1 MVLFNVHSYY
11 SLLTGTNSIDNLIDN
26 CKSNNLSSLA
36 LTDTN
41 CMNGLITFSR
51 AAHEAKIKPI
61 LGTQITEPGNPNI
74 YSIFLAKN
82 LKGYSKL
89 CNIITSRALDED
101 FSLFELLKKKQE
113 DLFVIT
119 PSRELLNQIP
129 ERDNIYAE
137 LRISKRNRK
146 ETREL
151 YNYALEKN
159 IKCLPSQPVYFS
171 SKDDFILHKVVT
183 AIRKRETVANLNPD
197 DLAEEGNYFP
207 MRSEYSK
214 NWKSFPEL
222 LSNAAAIDKSIED
235 RIDLSKYKFPDFKN
249 NKGVSSR
256 DYLMEL
262 AFEGL
267 YRKKRKPDQNSID
280 RLIYE
285 LEVIDELGYS
295 DYFLVVWDIVREA
308 KRRGILSLGRG
319 SVANSLAAYCLD
331 FVDVD
336 PTKNGLF
343 FERFL
348 NRGRLSPP
356 DIDIDFSWRER
367 DEIIKYVFEKYG
379 YDKVAMISTT
389 VTFRARSAFREVAK
403 VFGFTDSEISKYSK
417 FIPWTSPKNLPNLA
431 KLFPESKKLNFSE
444 EPFKTIISIA
454 SRLSN
459 FPRHLSIHPS
469 GIVISPDKITNY
481 CSLQYAKNKGLGLIV
496 TQTDMYSMDDLGL
509 VKIDLLSQRS
519 LGVLRDSLYKL
530 KK

>member
-1 MVLFNVHSYY
+1 MILFNVHSYY
-11 SLLTGTNSIDNLIDN
+11 SLLTGTNSIDNLVDN
-26 CKSNNLSSLA
+26 CKTNNLTSLA

-41 CMNGLITFSR
+41 CMNGLISFAR
-51 AAHEAKIKPI
+51 AARDAMIKPI
-61 LGTQITEPGNPNI
+61 LGTQITEPGNPKT
-74 YSIFLAKN
+74 YVIFLARN
-82 LKGYSKL
+82 LKGYSKI

-101 FSLFELLKKKQE
+101 FSLFKYLKKKQE
-113 DLFVIT
+113 DIFVIS
-119 PSRELLNQIP
+119 PSLELLNQIP
-129 ERDNIYAE
+129 AHNNIYAE
-137 LRISKRNRK
+137 LRISKRDKRG
-146 ETREL
+146 TREL
-151 YNYALEKN
+151 YNFAQEKN
-159 IKCLPSQPVYFS
+159 IKCLPSQVVYFS
-171 SKDDFILHKVVT
+171 SKDDFILHKAVT
-183 AIRKRETVANLNPD
+183 AIRLRETIANLNPD

-207 MRSEYSK
+207 TRAEYYK
-214 NWKSFPEL
+214 NWKSFPDL
-222 LSNAAAIDKSIED
+222 LKNADTVDRGIDD
-235 RIDLSKYKFPDFKN
+235 NIDLSRYKFPEFKN
-249 NKGVSSR
+249 DKGVSSR
-256 DYLMEL
+256 DFLMEL
-262 AFEGL
+262 TFEGL
-267 YRKKRKPDQNSID
+267 YRKKRNPDQSSID
-280 RLIYE
+280 RLLYE

-431 KLFPESKKLNFSE
+431 TLFPESRKLNFNE
-444 EPFKTIISIA
+444 EPFKSIISIA
-454 SRLSN
+454 SRLGN

-469 GIVISPDKITNY
+469 GIVISPEKITNY
-481 CSLQYAKNKGLGLIV
+481 CGLQYAKNKGLGLIV

>member
-1 MVLFNVHSYY
+1 MFLFNVHSYY
-11 SLLTGTNSIDNLIDN
+11 TLLTGTNSIENLIDN

-41 CMNGLITFSR
+41 CMNGLISFSR
-51 AAHEAKIKPI
+51 AAHDAKIKPI
-61 LGTQITEPGNPNI
+61 LGTQITEPGNPDI

-82 LKGYSKL
+82 LKGYSRL
-89 CNIITSRALDED
+89 CNIITSRALDDD
-101 FSLFELLKKKQE
+101 FSLFNLLKNKQQ
-113 DLFVIT
+113 DLIVIT
-119 PSRELLNQIP
+119 PSLELLNRIP
-129 ERDNIYAE
+129 VRDNVYAE
-137 LRISKRNRK
+137 LRNSKRNKKR
-146 ETREL
+146 TREV
-151 YNYALEKN
+151 YNFALEKN
-159 IKCLPSQPVYFS
+159 IKCLPSQPVYFP

-183 AIRKRETVANLNPD
+183 AIRKRETLANLNPE
-197 DLAEEGNYFP
+197 DLAEEGDYFP
-207 MRSEYSK
+207 TLSEYLK
-214 NWKSFPEL
+214 NWKLFPDL
-222 LSNAAAIDKSIED
+222 LSNADLVDKSIED
-235 RIDLSKYKFPDFKN
+235 KIDLSKYKFPDFKN
-249 NKGVSSR
+249 DKGISSR
-256 DYLMEL
+256 DFLMEL
-262 AFEGL
+262 TFEGL
-267 YRKKRKPDQNSID
+267 YRKKGKPDQNSID
-280 RLIYE
+280 RLISE

-379 YDKVAMISTT
+379 YDKVAMICTT

-403 VFGFTDSEISKYSK
+403 VFGLTDSGISKYSK
-417 FIPWTSPKNLPNLA
+417 YIPYTTPKNLPNLT
-431 KLFPESKKLNFSE
+431 KLFPESKNLNFSE
-444 EPFKTIISIA
+444 EPFCSIISIA

-469 GIVISPDKITNY
+469 GIVISPEKITNY
-481 CSLQYAKNKGLGLIV
+481 CGLQYAKNKGLGLIV

-530 KK
+530 KR